1 MAKFPHLPL
10 FVESYTSDAGHLT
23 FEEHGMYLS
32 LMMLMWKTPNC
43 RIPNDMDWIRR
54 RLRATEDEMITIDLI
69 IDEFM
74 HRTGNWITQKRL
86 QKEYN
91 YVQKSVD
98 QKKNAAKSRWK
109 KEKTKIESDKDKSL
123 KNNKTD
129 VCKRNAPTPTPILD
143 NISPPLVPPQDDN
156 QVAVAPP
163 SPKRKNGTRLSD
175 DWQPDDAAF
184 AFALD
189 QIGAEKTHVE
199 IERFKD
205 HWLSVS
211 GNKATKVD
219 WTRTWRN
226 WIRRAA
232 EYSAP
237 KNTGRATPDLIA
249 SIRAVSASIDREQGL
264 RADGLSHDINAAGS
278 GRDQSQ
284 EDTIRIIKAIA
295 AEEDHGGADQAE
307 GQDQGQEHDH
317 GRADVDGPSLLR
329 RAAKVPC

>member
-1 MAKFPHLPL
+1 MTKFPHLPL

-32 LMMLMWKTPNC
+32 LMMLMWKTPGC

-86 QKEYN
+86 QKEYD

-109 KEKTKIESDKDKSL
+109 KEKTKIESDKRKPL
-123 KNNKTD
+123 KNNETD
-129 VCKRNAPTPTPILD
+129 VCKRNAPTPTLILD
-143 NISPPLVPPQDDN
+143 NISPPLVPPQDDE

-175 DWQPDDAAF
+175 DWQPDDDAF

-199 IERFKD
+199 IEKFKD

-232 EYSAP
+232 EYAASKGA
-237 KNTGRATPDLIA
+237 GRGTADLVA
-249 SIRAVSASIDREQGL
+249 SVSAVGASLNRQSGL
-264 RADGLSHDINAAGS
+264 RADGLQAQPTSACPSPGY
-278 GRDQSQ
+278 SQ
-284 EDTIRIIKAIA
+284 KNTISRIRAIA
-295 AEEDHGGADQAE
+295 AANNPARADQAE
-307 GQDQGQEHDH
+307 SQDQDQEYDDR
-317 GRADVDGPSLLR
+317 RADVDDPGLLR